1 MSGFDQPKAKLDDAS
16 SIKAFLSKIGI
27 TGTSSARAEDVAKK
41 VGELNISNENTE
53 ANSNIASAIP
63 STVVSNVA
71 SPESKASDKLA
82 SEKVSE
88 WFTENA
94 PPDHFKSKNPLMGY
108 VQAQEIQASPQG
120 SPQAAGVRAPPPT
133 PETISSLAI
142 GKMIHDE
149 LDRIPEERFTTLGD
163 SKFAPKNQSRLS
175 NVARPLPAND
185 QFFSAVP
192 RSGKPR
198 DDPSFPRMS
207 FKAADTPGVPAFIS
221 ASKADTNPTETRNGD
236 SGFNRAPFQAANIP
250 SAPSSINGHKAASKP
265 TTDDGILVHGPPSA
279 AQQNKENARL
289 SSSKYAWSQTYTT
302 NGPLRVFT
310 PDTPDS
316 PYVPPHLRGVK
327 GVKAPKVFTS
337 DTPDT
342 PPAAPLLKPT
352 HLNEVQVSAVFTSDT
367 PDAQL
372 DNKVEQVFQGRDARP
387 PLQELRAQENPFSA
401 KNVPHPLKEDQ
412 GKGIKEAAAAK
423 PTVNIKT
430 ANLTAEE
437 STEPS
442 AGPLTPSSMTFTAV
456 SPTKVRAAGITTAT
470 GPAKIVGENLE
481 GALYFK
487 AWPTQPNTVERT
499 SRSAA
504 KHRRIV
510 LMGLPESSTPTFVA
524 SLVYGGPLES
534 IRVTDGKVAFVTFL
548 RPEDAMKYYEAT
560 ANDLLFKKDGAEH
573 VIMTQLGKD
582 VDPVSGVL
590 KEWIEKE
597 FTRCVRAVGVDEDWT
612 MQALNETA
620 TKKGRKIE
628 KVIDGTNK
636 SGMRSVTFRF
646 CDIADAVKFKQTLSR
661 AEDWEECNIHFAPDP
676 CADATGIHFE

>member
-1 MSGFDQPKAKLDDAS
+1 MSGFEQPKAKLDDAS
-16 SIKAFLSKIGI
+16 SIKAFLSRIGI

-41 VGELNISNENTE
+41 VGELNISIENTK
-53 ANSNIASAIP
+53 ANSNVASAIP

-71 SPESKASDKLA
+71 SPESKASDNLA
-82 SEKVSE
+82 PEKVSE
-88 WFTENA
+88 WFSENA
-94 PPDHFKSKNPLMGY
+94 PPDHFKSKNPLVGH

-175 NVARPLPAND
+175 NAARPLPAND

-207 FKAADTPGVPAFIS
+207 FKAADAPSVPAFIS
-221 ASKADTNPTETRNGD
+221 PSKPDTNSTETRNGD

-250 SAPSSINGHKAASKP
+250 NVPSSINGRKADSKP
-265 TTDDGILVHGPPSA
+265 TADDGILVPGPPSA
-279 AQQNKENARL
+279 AEQKKENARP
-289 SSSKYAWSQTYTT
+289 SSSKDAWSQTHTT
-302 NGPLRVFT
+302 NGPPKVFT

-327 GVKAPKVFTS
+327 GVKASKVFTP

-352 HLNEVQVSAVFTSDT
+352 HLKVSTGVTSDT

-372 DNKVEQVFQGRDARP
+372 DDKEEQVFHGRDARP
-387 PLQELRAQENPFSA
+387 PLQELRAQENPFST
-401 KNVPHPLKEDQ
+401 KSVPRPLKEDQ
-412 GKGIKEAAAAK
+412 VKGIKGAATAK
-423 PTVNIKT
+423 PTINIKP
-430 ANLTAEE
+430 ANLAAEE
-437 STEPS
+437 STDPS

-456 SPTKVRAAGITTAT
+456 SPTKVRAAGITTVT

-487 AWPTQPNTVERT
+487 AWPAQPKNVEKA
-499 SRSAA
+499 SRSG
-504 KHRRIV
+504 KC
-510 LMGLPESSTPTFVA
+510 SSF
-524 SLVYGGPLES
+524 
-534 IRVTDGKVAFVTFL
+534 
-548 RPEDAMKYYEAT
+548 AMNT
-560 ANDLLFKKDGAEH
+560 
-573 VIMTQLGKD
+573 I
-582 VDPVSGVL
+582 P
-590 KEWIEKE
+590 
-597 FTRCVRAVGVDEDWT
+597 
-612 MQALNETA
+612 
-620 TKKGRKIE
+620 
-628 KVIDGTNK
+628 
-636 SGMRSVTFRF
+636 
-646 CDIADAVKFKQTLSR
+646 
-661 AEDWEECNIHFAPDP
+661 
-676 CADATGIHFE
+676 

>member
-1 MSGFDQPKAKLDDAS
+1 MSGFDQPKAKLDDPL
-16 SIKAFLSKIGI
+16 SIKAFLSNIGI
-27 TGTSSARAEDVAKK
+27 TGNPSARAEDVVKK
-41 VGELNISNENTE
+41 VGELNISNENTK
-53 ANSNIASAIP
+53 ANSNVASAIP

-71 SPESKASDKLA
+71 SPESKASDKLPP
-82 SEKVSE
+82 EKVSE

-94 PPDHFKSKNPLMGY
+94 PQDHFKSKNPLMGHF
-108 VQAQEIQASPQG
+108 QAQGIQASPQG

-198 DDPSFPRMS
+198 DDPSFTRMS
-207 FKAADTPGVPAFIS
+207 FRAADAPSVPVFIS
-221 ASKADTNPTETRNGD
+221 ASKTDTDSTETRHGD
-236 SGFNRAPFQAANIP
+236 SHLNRAPSQAANIP
-250 SAPSSINGHKAASKP
+250 SVPSSINGRKAESKP
-265 TTDDGILVHGPPSA
+265 TADDKILVQGPPSA
-279 AQQNKENARL
+279 AQQKKENARP
-289 SSSKYAWSQTYTT
+289 SSSKDAWSQTKTT
-302 NGPLRVFT
+302 DGPPKVFT
-310 PDTPDS
+310 PDTSDS

-327 GVKAPKVFTS
+327 GVKASKVFTP

-342 PPAAPLLKPT
+342 PPAAPLFRPIQ
-352 HLNEVQVSAVFTSDT
+352 LNDVQVTTVYPSDT
-367 PDAQL
+367 PAAPL
-372 DNKVEQVFQGRDARP
+372 DNRNEQIFHGRDARP
-387 PLQELRAQENPFSA
+387 PPQELRAQENPFST
-401 KNVPHPLKEDQ
+401 KNVPHLLKGDQ
-412 GKGIKEAAAAK
+412 GKGIKEAATAK
-423 PTVNIKT
+423 PTINIKT
-430 ANLTAEE
+430 ANLAAEE
-437 STEPS
+437 STDPS

-487 AWPTQPNTVERT
+487 AWPTQPKSVERAP
-499 SRSAA
+499 RSAA

-510 LMGLPESSTPTFVA
+510 LMGLPESSTPSFVA

-534 IRVTDGKVAFVTFL
+534 VRITDGKVAFVTFL
-548 RPEDAMKYYEAT
+548 RPEDAMRYHEAT

-582 VDPVSGVL
+582 VDPVSGML

-636 SGMRSVTFRF
+636 SGVSFFSVDHVQPRYSLDEGGV
-646 CDIADAVKFKQTLSR
+646 C
-661 AEDWEECNIHFAPDP
+661 
-676 CADATGIHFE
+676 